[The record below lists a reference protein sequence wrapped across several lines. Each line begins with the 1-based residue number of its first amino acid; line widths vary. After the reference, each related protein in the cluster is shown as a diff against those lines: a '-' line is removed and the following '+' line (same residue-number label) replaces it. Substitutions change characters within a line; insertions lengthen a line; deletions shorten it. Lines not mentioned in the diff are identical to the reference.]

1 MATERTPAQS
11 NAAESTAALRPLAG
25 KVLFITGASRG
36 IGEAIALR
44 AARDGARVA
53 VVGKTDEPHPRLR
66 GTVHAVCAAIELA
79 GGQALACIADIRDDD
94 AVERAVKA
102 AVERFGGIDIL
113 VNNASAISLT
123 STADTPMKRFD
134 LMHAVN
140 ARGTFACS
148 RECLPWLERADNP
161 HILTLSPPPVLR
173 PDWFAPH
180 VAYTLSKYGMSL
192 CTLGMA
198 AEFSRLGIAVNSLW
212 PRTMIATAA
221 VENLLGG
228 PTALAGCR
236 HPSIV
241 ADAAHLILTRPSREF
256 SGRFCIDEDILREA
270 GVTDFAHY
278 AIDPAAP
285 LSPDIFVELGTT

>member
-1 MATERTPAQS
+1 MADATPTEPDVSPRT
-11 NAAESTAALRPLAG
+11 LAG

-44 AARDGARVA
+44 AARDGAKIA
-53 VVGKTDEPHPRLR
+53 VVGKTDQPHPKLR
-66 GTVHAVCAAIELA
+66 GTVHATCAAIELA
-79 GGQALACIADIRDDD
+79 GGEALACVADIRDEA
-94 AVERAVKA
+94 AVERAVA
-102 AVERFGGIDIL
+102 ATVERFGGLDVL

-123 STADTPMKRFD
+123 STADTSMKRFD

-140 ARGTFACS
+140 VRGTFACS
-148 RECLPWLERADNP
+148 RACLPFLEKADNP

-173 PDWFAPH
+173 ADWFAPH

-198 AEFSRLGIAVNSLW
+198 AEFARAGVAVNSLW
-212 PRTMIATAA
+212 PKTMIATAA

-228 PTALAGCR
+228 AAVLRGCR

-241 ADAAHLILTRPSREF
+241 ADAAHRILTRPSREF
-256 SGRFCIDEDILREA
+256 TGQFCIDEDILREA
-270 GVTDFAHY
+270 GVTDFAPY
-278 AIDPAAP
+278 AVDPSAP
-285 LSPDIFVELGTT
+285 LAPDIFIELG

>member
-1 MATERTPAQS
+1 MIDVPPTESTPAPR
-11 NAAESTAALRPLAG
+11 TLAG

-44 AARDGARVA
+44 AARDGAKIA
-53 VVGKTDEPHPRLR
+53 VVGKTDEPHPKLR
-66 GTVHAVCAAIELA
+66 GTVHATCAAIELA
-79 GGQALACIADIRDDD
+79 GGEALPCIADIRDDA

-102 AVERFGGIDIL
+102 CVERFGGIDVL
-113 VNNASAISLT
+113 VNNASAISLS
-123 STADTPMKRFD
+123 STATTSMKRFD
-134 LMHAVN
+134 LMNAVN
-140 ARGTFACS
+140 VRGTFGCS
-148 RECLPWLERADNP
+148 RECLPWLERAENP

-173 PDWFAPH
+173 ADWFAPH

-192 CTLGMA
+192 CTLGLS
-198 AEFSRLGIAVNSLW
+198 AELARQGIAVNSLW

-241 ADAAHLILTRPSREF
+241 ADAAHVILTRPSREF
-256 SGRFCIDEDILREA
+256 TGHFCIDEDVLRAA
-270 GVTDFAHY
+270 GVSDFTRY
-278 AIDPAAP
+278 AIDPTAP
-285 LSPDIFVELGTT
+285 LSPDIFVELDPS

>member
-1 MATERTPAQS
+1 MAADS
-11 NAAESTAALRPLAG
+11 VSAESTSTESPPPRRTLAG
-25 KVLFITGASRG
+25 KVLFVTGASRG

-53 VVGKTDEPHPRLR
+53 VVGKTDEPHPKLR
-66 GTVHAVCAAIELA
+66 GTVHAVCAAVELA
-79 GGQALACIADIRDDD
+79 GGEALACIADIRDDA

-102 AVERFGGIDIL
+102 TVERFGGIDIL
-113 VNNASAISLT
+113 VNNASAISLS
-123 STADTPMKRFD
+123 STASTAMKRFD
-134 LMHAVN
+134 LMHSVN
-140 ARGTFACS
+140 TRGTFACS

-173 PDWFAPH
+173 ADWFAPH

-198 AEFSRLGIAVNSLW
+198 AEFGRLGIAVNSLW
-212 PRTMIATAA
+212 PKTMIATAA

-241 ADAAHLILTRPSREF
+241 ADAAHWVLTRPSRESTGQF
-256 SGRFCIDEDILREA
+256 FIDEEVLRTA
-270 GVTDFAHY
+270 GVTDFTRY
-278 AIDPAAP
+278 AIDPTAP
-285 LSPDIFVELGTT
+285 LSPDIFVEI

>member
-1 MATERTPAQS
+1 MAAPAIPS
-11 NAAESTAALRPLAG
+11 ARSLAG
-25 KVLFITGASRG
+25 KVLFVTGASRG

-44 AARDGARVA
+44 AARDGAKLA
-53 VVGKTDEPHPRLR
+53 VVGKTDEPHPKLR
-66 GTVHAVCAAIELA
+66 GTVHAVCAAVELA
-79 GGQALACIADIRDDD
+79 GGEALACIADIRDES

-102 AVERFGGIDIL
+102 TVDRFGGIDIL

-123 STADTPMKRFD
+123 PTAATSMKRFD

-140 ARGTFACS
+140 TRGTFACS

-173 PDWFAPH
+173 ADWFAPH

-212 PRTMIATAA
+212 PKTMIATAA

-228 PTALAGCR
+228 ATALAGCR

-241 ADAAHLILTRPSREF
+241 ADAAHHILTRSSRDF
-256 SGRFCIDEDILREA
+256 SGNFCIDEDILREA
-270 GVTDFAHY
+270 GVSDFARY
-278 AIDPAAP
+278 AIDASSP
-285 LSPDIFVELGTT
+285 LSPDIFVEL

>member
-1 MATERTPAQS
+1 MS
-11 NAAESTAALRPLAG
+11 G

-44 AARDGARVA
+44 AARDGAKIA
-53 VVGKTDEPHPRLR
+53 VVGKTDEPHPKLR
-66 GTVHAVCAAIELA
+66 GTVHATCAAVELA
-79 GGQALACIADIRDDD
+79 GGEALACIADIRDD
-94 AVERAVKA
+94 AAIERAVKA
-102 AVERFGGIDIL
+102 TVERFGGIDVL
-113 VNNASAISLT
+113 VNNASAISLS
-123 STADTPMKRFD
+123 STASTAMKRFD

-140 ARGTFACS
+140 TRGTFACS
-148 RECLPWLERADNP
+148 RECLPWLERSENP

-173 PDWFAPH
+173 ADWFAPH

-198 AEFSRLGIAVNSLW
+198 AEFARQGIAVNSLW

-228 PTALAGCR
+228 PSALSGCR

-241 ADAAHLILTRPSREF
+241 ADAAYLILTRPSRDF
-256 SGRFCIDEDILREA
+256 TGQFCIDEDVLREA
-270 GVTDFAHY
+270 GVSDFTRY

-285 LSPDIFVELGTT
+285 LSPDIFVELDSGVM